1 MLSLGLQ
8 TLKSKCKYPKCLIKL
23 TGIFHYFSFF
33 NKNFHQQVGILN
45 RTLMNVFSNFITNN
59 VYFNYIDP
67 RWMTSNL
74 KDKLNWK
81 NGIYKDDLINGKTSY
96 CYLQLQH
103 AITER
108 IEFLTLPIQ
117 SRF

>member
-23 TGIFHYFSFF
+23 TGFFHYFSFF

-45 RTLMNVFSNFITNN
+45 RSLMNVFSNFITNN

-103 AITER
+103 TITER